1 MARKKKEEVVE
12 APKVEKTEPK
22 ADARTKF
29 GVELKPKFQGSSEAA
44 PFKK

>member
-1 MARKKKEEVVE
+1 MARKKKEVKVE
-12 APKVEKTEPK
+12 APKVTEPK